1 MDLTGQYILSSAVLA
16 SYEHCGVGWSYLLD
30 SALDL
35 HHCWSIAPVHV
46 GRCNHLT
53 LLRSLGRCII
63 RSLQSRYKLIIVP
76 RLDDE
81 VKRSPLHAFHSQSDV
96 CIRCEKDYLHL
107 RPHLLQLSCPVES
120 LVASIDVRV
129 EVHVQQDDIRT
140 KGLHSG
146 HQALWRRYDLHL
158 GEVSGQEYLQ
168 GTAYALVVI
177 DYQYLAKFH
186 ELYCFLLRSNAMF
199 HGIVRVLSF
208 LPVYHLLLPYQ
219 HKSVIRT
226 RQSRTLQIP
235 NRTGIDIKQ
244 IDCIG

>member
-35 HHCWSIAPVHV
+35 HHRWSIAPVHV

-53 LLRSLGRCII
+53 LLRSLRRCII

-81 VKRSPLHAFHSQSDV
+81 VKRSPLHAFHRQSNVGVRSKEND
-96 CIRCEKDYLHL
+96 LHL

-120 LVASIDVRV
+120 LVASIYISV
-129 EVHVQQDDIRT
+129 EVHVHQDDIRM

-146 HQALWRRYDLHL
+146 HQALRRRYDLHL

-177 DYQYLAKFH
+177 DYQYLATFH
-186 ELYCFLLRSNAMF
+186 ELYCFFIEEKCHVPWNGQSLAISSY
-199 HGIVRVLSF
+199 ISSTSP
-208 LPVYHLLLPYQ
+208 LPAQSCHSHVSLPDSSDT
-219 HKSVIRT
+219 KSYRY
-226 RQSRTLQIP
+226 
-235 NRTGIDIKQ
+235 
-244 IDCIG
+244 